1 MNVVYSKQLL
11 KNAVY
16 SKQLLKD
23 SSTPAM
29 TGDSPAKTGD
39 PR

>member
-1 MNVVYSKQLL
+1 MNV
-11 KNAVY
+11 VY

-29 TGDSPAKTGD
+29 SGDAPARPAMLPAMTGDS
-39 PR
+39 R